1 MSIQTMKLG
10 AAALLAGALLAGQA
24 EAQPAPPAAG
34 APAAGGQAQAPNPS
48 APVKVDMQTLEG
60 SDWTKVCGKPAPGQK
75 ETCFTTRDFTADPK
89 QPPQVALAIYDVKG
103 EDNRIVRVLLPI
115 GLMLRPGVRFSV
127 DKGAASAGAYEF
139 CMPNGCFA
147 ETQVNGKVI
156 DQMRKGTALN
166 VVAKGPA
173 NNEITFALPL
183 ANFGKGFDGAPIPT
197 EVLQKRQEEQQA
209 ELQKQLQARALAQ
222 RQQLE
227 QGAAGA
233 APAAGA
239 PAPAAG
245 AAPAPAAPAK
255 P

>member
-1 MSIQTMKLG
+1 MPIQTTKLG
-10 AAALLAGALLAGQA
+10 AAALLAGALLATQA
-24 EAQPAPPAAG
+24 QAQTAAP
-34 APAAGGQAQAPNPS
+34 APAAPQAGAQQQNPS
-48 APVKVDMQTLEG
+48 APVKVEMQTLEG
-60 SDWTKVCGKPAPGQK
+60 TDWTKVCGKPAAGQK

-127 DKGAASAGAYEF
+127 DKGAASSGAYEF

-147 ETQVNGKVI
+147 EAQVNGKVI
-156 DQMRKGTALN
+156 DQMKKGTALN

-227 QGAAGA
+227 QQGA

-239 PAPAAG
+239 PAAG
-245 AAPAPAAPAK
+245 ATPAPAAPAK

>member
-1 MSIQTMKLG
+1 MPIQTMKLG

-24 EAQPAPPAAG
+24 QAQTAAPPAGAPPAG
-34 APAAGGQAQAPNPS
+34 AQQAQNPA
-48 APVKVDMQTLEG
+48 APVKLDMQTLQG
-60 SDWTKVCGKPAPGQK
+60 SDWTKVCGKPTPGQK
-75 ETCFTTRDFTADPK
+75 ETCFTTRDFTTDPN

-103 EDNRIVRVLLPI
+103 EDSRILRVLLPI
-115 GLMLRPGVRFSV
+115 GLMLRPGVRFAV
-127 DKGAASAGAYEF
+127 DKGAASSGAYEF

-147 ETQVNGKVI
+147 EAQVNGKII
-156 DQMRKGTALN
+156 DQMKKGTALN

-183 ANFGKGFDGAPIPT
+183 ANFGKGFDGAAIPT
-197 EVLQKRQEEQQA
+197 DVLQKRQEEQQA

-227 QGAAGA
+227 QAAP
-233 APAAGA
+233 PAAGTT
-239 PAPAAG
+239 PPAA
-245 AAPAPAAPAK
+245 AAPPAAPAK

>member
-1 MSIQTMKLG
+1 MPIQTMKLG

-24 EAQPAPPAAG
+24 EAQTAAPAAPAAG
-34 APAAGGQAQAPNPS
+34 AQPAQPQNPS

-60 SDWTKVCGKPAPGQK
+60 TDWTKVCGKPAAGQK

-127 DKGAASAGAYEF
+127 DKGATSSGAYEF

-147 ETQVNGKVI
+147 EAQVNGKVI
-156 DQMRKGTALN
+156 DQMKKGTMLN

-227 QGAAGA
+227 QQQGA

-239 PAPAAG
+239 PGAG